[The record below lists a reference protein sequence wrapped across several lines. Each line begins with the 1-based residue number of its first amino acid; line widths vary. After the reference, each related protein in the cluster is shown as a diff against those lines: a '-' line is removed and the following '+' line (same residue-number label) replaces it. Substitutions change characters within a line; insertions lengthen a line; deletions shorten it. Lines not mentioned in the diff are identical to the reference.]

1 MRHLRTLASVGTL
14 NLLSTLVGRASLV
27 PPYGQCAL
35 PMASLARASSSWRAR
50 AFTSEARAGIVW
62 LSSAQ
67 REREACN
74 EVIERLTALV
84 SEHRRSPFGASE
96 LCRRVQDVASGAAA
110 LLLDDADIRDMRV
123 NELRVQLT
131 LIGLSSEGRKPELVE
146 RLLAVRADARRRT
159 EESPV
164 AAAATLE
171 MVAAKAF
178 PGASKAAATTS
189 AATTAAAA
197 AAPLPQT
204 LGRKLAALTAEALK
218 GPQTGIFTDGSCTPN
233 PGPGGWGVVA
243 VRDGKVLWYDRG
255 EERETT
261 NNRMELSA
269 IVFALR
275 RIGEDEGG
283 IIFTDS
289 NLCVR
294 TLTEWAPRWERN
306 NWTRAQGEQIKN
318 LDLVQEA
325 LTLARARPGVEFK
338 WLRAHAGSTW
348 NEYAD
353 ILAGGR
359 Q

>member
-1 MRHLRTLASVGTL
+1 MSVTL
-14 NLLSTLVGRASLV
+14 NLLSTLVGRASLI

-35 PMASLARASSSWRAR
+35 PMAALARASSSWRAR
-50 AFTSEARAGIVW
+50 AFASEARAGIVW

-84 SEHRRSPFGASE
+84 SEHRRSPLGASE
-96 LCRRVQDVASGAAA
+96 LCRRVQEVATGAAA

-146 RLLAVRADARRRT
+146 RLLAARMDARRRT
-159 EESPV
+159 AEVPV

-171 MVAAKAF
+171 MVAAE
-178 PGASKAAATTS
+178 ASKAAATTS
-189 AATTAAAA
+189 AATAAAATTAAAA
-197 AAPLPQT
+197 ASAASLPQT
-204 LGRKLAALTAEALK
+204 LGRKLAALTAEARK

-233 PGPGGWGVVA
+233 PGPGGWGIVA
-243 VRDGKVLWYDRG
+243 VRDGKVLWSDRG

-283 IIFTDS
+283 IIYTDS

>member
-1 MRHLRTLASVGTL
+1 MSVTL

-35 PMASLARASSSWRAR
+35 PMAALARASSSWRAR
-50 AFTSEARAGIVW
+50 AFASEARAGIVW

-146 RLLAVRADARRRT
+146 RLLAARVDARRRT
-159 EESPV
+159 AEVPV

-171 MVAAKAF
+171 MVAAE
-178 PGASKAAATTS
+178 ASKAAATTS
-189 AATTAAAA
+189 AATAAS
-197 AAPLPQT
+197 LPQT
-204 LGRKLAALTAEALK
+204 LGRKLAALTAEARK

>member
-1 MRHLRTLASVGTL
+1 MSAGRGDWRGCAPARRCRHPRHASERTACAAHPNRVELRRAQAGTRRET
-14 NLLSTLVGRASLV
+14 SCRSSGRAQAYSGSASGCCRHPRDGGRRSLQSSNDNKCND
-27 PPYGQCAL
+27 G
-35 PMASLARASSSWRAR
+35 SSSDHSSSGSIIATDAWE
-50 AFTSEARAGIVW
+50 EARRTHGRGTQGAANGY
-62 LSSAQ
+62 L
-67 REREACN
+67 
-74 EVIERLTALV
+74 
-84 SEHRRSPFGASE
+84 HRR
-96 LCRRVQDVASGAAA
+96 
-110 LLLDDADIRDMRV
+110 
-123 NELRVQLT
+123 
-131 LIGLSSEGRKPELVE
+131 LVH
-146 RLLAVRADARRRT
+146 
-159 EESPV
+159 
-164 AAAATLE
+164 
-171 MVAAKAF
+171 
-178 PGASKAAATTS
+178 
-189 AATTAAAA
+189 
-197 AAPLPQT
+197 PQ
-204 LGRKLAALTAEALK
+204 
-218 GPQTGIFTDGSCTPN
+218 PW
-233 PGPGGWGVVA
+233 PGGWGIVA
-243 VRDGKVLWYDRG
+243 VRDGKVLWSDRG

-283 IIFTDS
+283 IIYTDS

>member
-1 MRHLRTLASVGTL
+1 MLLGIDREQMRTDDRLHTTGT
-14 NLLSTLVGRASLV
+14 
-27 PPYGQCAL
+27 
-35 PMASLARASSSWRAR
+35 
-50 AFTSEARAGIVW
+50 GIGTGTF
-62 LSSAQ
+62 A
-67 REREACN
+67 N
-74 EVIERLTALV
+74 GT
-84 SEHRRSPFGASE
+84 GA
-96 LCRRVQDVASGAAA
+96 
-110 LLLDDADIRDMRV
+110 I
-123 NELRVQLT
+123 
-131 LIGLSSEGRKPELVE
+131 
-146 RLLAVRADARRRT
+146 
-159 EESPV
+159 
-164 AAAATLE
+164 ATNDH
-171 MVAAKAF
+171 
-178 PGASKAAATTS
+178 
-189 AATTAAAA
+189 
-197 AAPLPQT
+197 T
-204 LGRKLAALTAEALK
+204 LGRKLAALTAEARK

-233 PGPGGWGVVA
+233 PGPGGWGIVA
-243 VRDGKVLWYDRG
+243 VRDGKVLWSDRG

-283 IIFTDS
+283 IIYTDS

>member
-1 MRHLRTLASVGTL
+1 MSVTL

-35 PMASLARASSSWRAR
+35 PMAALARASSSWRAR
-50 AFTSEARAGIVW
+50 AFASEARAGIVW

-84 SEHRRSPFGASE
+84 SEHRRSPLGASE
-96 LCRRVQDVASGAAA
+96 LCRRVHDVATGAAA

-146 RLLAVRADARRRT
+146 RLLAARVDARRRT
-159 EESPV
+159 AEVPV
-164 AAAATLE
+164 AAFATLE
-171 MVAAKAF
+171 MVAAE
-178 PGASKAAATTS
+178 ASKAAATTS
-189 AATTAAAA
+189 AATAAS
-197 AAPLPQT
+197 LPQT
-204 LGRKLAALTAEALK
+204 LGRKLAALTGEARK

-233 PGPGGWGVVA
+233 PGPGGWGIVA
-243 VRDGKVLWYDRG
+243 VRDGKVLWFDRG

-283 IIFTDS
+283 IIYTDS

-306 NWTRAQGEQIKN
+306 NWTRAQGEHIKN

>member
-1 MRHLRTLASVGTL
+1 
-14 NLLSTLVGRASLV
+14 
-27 PPYGQCAL
+27 
-35 PMASLARASSSWRAR
+35 
-50 AFTSEARAGIVW
+50 
-62 LSSAQ
+62 
-67 REREACN
+67 
-74 EVIERLTALV
+74 
-84 SEHRRSPFGASE
+84 
-96 LCRRVQDVASGAAA
+96 
-110 LLLDDADIRDMRV
+110 
-123 NELRVQLT
+123 
-131 LIGLSSEGRKPELVE
+131 
-146 RLLAVRADARRRT
+146 
-159 EESPV
+159 
-164 AAAATLE
+164 
-171 MVAAKAF
+171 MVAAE
-178 PGASKAAATTS
+178 ASKAAATTS
-189 AATTAAAA
+189 AATAAAATTAAAA
-197 AAPLPQT
+197 ASLPQT
-204 LGRKLAALTAEALK
+204 LGRKLAALTAEARK

-233 PGPGGWGVVA
+233 PGPGGWGIVA
-243 VRDGKVLWYDRG
+243 VRDGKVLWSDRG

-275 RIGEDEGG
+275 RIGVDEGG
-283 IIFTDS
+283 IIYTDS

-306 NWTRAQGEQIKN
+306 NWTRAQGEHIKN

>member
-1 MRHLRTLASVGTL
+1 MSVTL

-35 PMASLARASSSWRAR
+35 PMAALARASSSWRAR
-50 AFTSEARAGIVW
+50 AFASEARAGIVW

-84 SEHRRSPFGASE
+84 SEHRRSPLGASE
-96 LCRRVQDVASGAAA
+96 LCRRVHDVATGAAA
-110 LLLDDADIRDMRV
+110 LLLDNADIRDMRV

-146 RLLAVRADARRRT
+146 RLLAARVDARRRT
-159 EESPV
+159 AEVPV

-171 MVAAKAF
+171 MVAAE
-178 PGASKAAATTS
+178 ASKAAATTS
-189 AATTAAAA
+189 AATAAS
-197 AAPLPQT
+197 LPQT
-204 LGRKLAALTAEALK
+204 LGRKLAALTAEARK

-233 PGPGGWGVVA
+233 PGPGGWGIVA
-243 VRDGKVLWYDRG
+243 VRDGKVLWFDRG

-283 IIFTDS
+283 IIYTDS

-306 NWTRAQGEQIKN
+306 NWTRAQGEHIKN